1 MGLFFLDENENINHR
16 HNTLKNYLENRNWDK
31 NPQGNLIEFDLVKD
45 VVKNLHERKP
55 VLKNFI
61 YIYDYEWEV
70 IPGRTDKKKG
80 DLIFTDGKNNF
91 LIVECKLKD
100 STSVRKQVLIYINE
114 FKKIKSKLNKICG
127 LAVTQGDWDYYDEN
141 GIWHYEKTSKN
152 SKYLR
157 SYDGLILKPDQIN
170 AKNNFQDYYRSIGY
184 KPTDPTSALNQL
196 KQQNFLDIKDN
207 YDSLENKQPFLI
219 VIKAKLKKNFLKD
232 LEGKG
237 EAPNKD
243 KARMLASAD
252 ICEQIFLEY
261 DMSNLKIPID
271 EIEKGEVY
279 RITKMIVK

>member
-152 SKYLR
+152 SKYLQ
-157 SYDGLILKPDQIN
+157 SYDGLILRPDQIN

-207 YDSLENKQPFLI
+207 YDSLENKQSFLI
-219 VIKAKLKKNFLKD
+219 VIKAKLKKIFLKD

-271 EIEKGEVY
+271 EIEKGDVY